1 MIRQSHLCSPPT
13 PLTLP
18 AIPFPLDAWCFFF
31 LEGGKKKK
39 KKGRETFSFTQALRI
54 TVHEL
59 FSKLTGMNLPST
71 A

>member
-39 KKGRETFSFTQALRI
+39 RKGERHFLS
-54 TVHEL
+54 HKPSEL
-59 FSKLTGMNLPST
+59 QFMNYSVN
-71 A
+71 